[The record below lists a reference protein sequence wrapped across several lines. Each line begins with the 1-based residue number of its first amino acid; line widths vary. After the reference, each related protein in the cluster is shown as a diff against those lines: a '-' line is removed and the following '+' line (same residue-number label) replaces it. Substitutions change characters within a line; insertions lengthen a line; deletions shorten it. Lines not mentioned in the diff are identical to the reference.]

1 MAFTQEQLDNLADNN
16 PDLHDKMWSKASD
29 KLREMSVRDFEWEL
43 IDEDSTNGKVAFSVF
58 QSICM
63 IVMDIGS
70 LIMEDKRDD

>member
-58 QSICM
+58 QSLWIHSITREM
-63 IVMDIGS
+63 KKMG
-70 LIMEDKRDD
+70 DKRDD

>member
-58 QSICM
+58 QSLWIHSITREM
-63 IVMDIGS
+63 KKMG
-70 LIMEDKRDD
+70 DKKDD

>member
-29 KLREMSVRDFEWEL
+29 KLREMSVRDFEWEF

-58 QSICM
+58 QSLWIHSIHREM
-63 IVMDIGS
+63 KK
-70 LIMEDKRDD
+70 MEDKKDD